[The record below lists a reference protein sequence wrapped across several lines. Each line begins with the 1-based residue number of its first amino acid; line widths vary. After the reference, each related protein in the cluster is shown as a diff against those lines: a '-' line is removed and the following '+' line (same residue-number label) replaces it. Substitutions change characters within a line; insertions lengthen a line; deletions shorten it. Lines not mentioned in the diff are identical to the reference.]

1 MVKIAM
7 GDCARLLARTAFG
20 PLCALVS
27 TCVLDIGQYQC
38 TCTAHPTADTRL
50 ERGAEES
57 RTPSTTTTGNGRQA
71 FAVVRNDVVHNSEL
85 GSYSPT
91 ILFAFRPRHAS
102 AERNFLFSGH
112 RKVACARGGRSCPVS
127 PSAASSGNGESRGSR
142 QVLGPTSATRSDA
155 AKGGAAG
162 IFAGACAR
170 CNRCRGRRW
179 DRCRKA

>member
-1 MVKIAM
+1 MEYKTNPPALCPLTGSLKKVTLRCD
-7 GDCARLLARTAFG
+7 GRLSA
-20 PLCALVS
+20 S
-27 TCVLDIGQYQC
+27 
-38 TCTAHPTADTRL
+38 AHPTADTRL

-102 AERNFLFSGH
+102 AERNFLFWGH

-155 AKGGAAG
+155 AEGGAAG

>member
-1 MVKIAM
+1 M
-7 GDCARLLARTAFG
+7 
-20 PLCALVS
+20 VS
-27 TCVLDIGQYQC
+27 TCVLDIGRDVKP
-38 TCTAHPTADTRL
+38 CTAHRTAGTRL

-91 ILFAFRPRHAS
+91 ILFAFRPRYAS
-102 AERNFLFSGH
+102 AEQNFLFSGH
-112 RKVACARGGRSCPVS
+112 RIVARACGDRFCPVWL
-127 PSAASSGNGESRGSR
+127 SAASSGDEESRRSR
-142 QVLGPTSATRSDA
+142 QVPGPTCAGKSDA

-162 IFAGACAR
+162 ISAGACAR

-179 DRCRKA
+179 DRWRKAQKCGTRPNKILKPVLNLGQPS